1 MHPAPPGRGGPG
13 TRGAGATWAA
23 HECRTGAPPAPP
35 GRAWH
40 PWHPALV
47 LLLLVAG
54 CAASGGGKAPPG
66 RFGRL
71 SDKDADDLFL
81 KGAVGLLIHEALT
94 EGNPEALRRF
104 FPPDVRS
111 SVDCAAFYRRV
122 MGAAPGVYQPR
133 FWDTK
138 LLEIRYLEGRQQA
151 QTRLTVECTD
161 VRRGAGGGGKFIPL
175 ELDWVRQ
182 GGGWFLAPS
191 AR

>member
-1 MHPAPPGRGGPG
+1 MLSSRSETRRHSPVTRRTAGHPGVRRGLP
-13 TRGAGATWAA
+13 AA
-23 HECRTGAPPAPP
+23 
-35 GRAWH
+35 
-40 PWHPALV
+40 ALV
-47 LLLLVAG
+47 FLLLVAG
-54 CAASGGGKAPPG
+54 CVASGGGKGYGP
-66 RFGRL
+66 L

-94 EGNPEALRRF
+94 EGNPEALRQF

-111 SVDCAAFYRRV
+111 SADCAAFYRRV

-138 LLEIRYLEGRQQA
+138 LLEVRYLEGRREA

-161 VRRGAGGGGKFIPL
+161 VRPGTGGGGKFIRL

-182 GGGWFLAPS
+182 GRGWFLAPP
-191 AR
+191 AP